1 MRNAKLF
8 APKNAKNAKDAKAKL
23 VKNSRKIL
31 DMVSYTGNKISI
43 RNTYHS
49 ICLGELSRKIPHS
62 IHGTACQPR
71 YCPEYRKTIVGIAG
85 SGHCRFRFGIGI
97 GVIISNPDPDFD
109 QSCLRSR
116 DRDQG
121 RYSKIP
127 IPILGRDPDPAQL
140 LRI

>member
-85 SGHCRFRFGIGI
+85 SDSGSGSGSLFQI
-97 GVIISNPDPDFD
+97 
-109 QSCLRSR
+109 Q
-116 DRDQG
+116 
-121 RYSKIP
+121 IP
-127 IPILGRDPDPAQL
+127 ISTNPASVVGTGIRVVIPKSQS
-140 LRI
+140 RF